1 MEEELVMDIGDDQL
15 EKMEESNAANV
26 DDIGHKVDD
35 LFAKVEKVKHGSFL
49 TWSTSILN
57 VKFTSTYIYA

>member
-49 TWSTSILN
+49 T
-57 VKFTSTYIYA
+57 

>member
-1 MEEELVMDIGDDQL
+1 MDLKFDLLVFCIKKKEMEEELVVDIGDDMV

-35 LFAKVEKVKHGSFL
+35 LFAKVEKVKHRSCL
-49 TWSTSILN
+49 T
-57 VKFTSTYIYA
+57 